1 MSQSIV
7 FMCFKSDTEERNCC
21 IIPSRR
27 WWLPCE
33 VCKGKEIRENLSW
46 LRQRFRVKHPQS
58 PFSYNSDI
66 SQENQSCCSTQQLVQ
81 SWRCSDTRGFS
92 MLPFIGFLADK
103 SLDFWHGWRFWQW
116 QVKTCRIRVQLCTG
130 VGWLALCLTRIYKRV
145 QVWPKLPGSFNHMVY
160 CWGSWAM
167 ALPFANQSDI

>member
-1 MSQSIV
+1 MSQSII
-7 FMCFKSDTEERNCC
+7 FMCFESDTEERNCC

-33 VCKGKEIRENLSW
+33 LCKGKEIRENLSW

-66 SQENQSCCSTQQLVQ
+66 SRENQSCCSTQQLVQ

-116 QVKTCRIRVQLCTG
+116 QVKTCRIRVQLCIG
-130 VGWLALCLTRIYKRV
+130 VGWYASRGGGYTKDFYSGQNYQAVSIEWYIVGVVEEWLRPVCNSK
-145 QVWPKLPGSFNHMVY
+145 
-160 CWGSWAM
+160 
-167 ALPFANQSDI
+167 